1 MDVRK
6 IRIFAALAGATAMF
20 ALGAGAGPAA
30 ADTAEV
36 YNGLA
41 SGQAL
46 VISLFGQ
53 TPQLTFGVTKASAAS
68 TLTAAADAAGQ
79 LALGPSITHSAVS
92 ADGQSASQPEACASA
107 ALNLPSSITAIV
119 NPMLACSSTSASVVN
134 GAPTAIGNAK
144 VAELDVSLNT
154 VINQPALQ
162 PVVQPVLGALSQ
174 VTSKLPGNTG
184 QTLNDLIGSVQQT
197 KTLQV
202 IAGATTSQVST
213 TSTSTVSKA
222 SALGAEI
229 DILPAPLG
237 VLNGAPLVKIV
248 VGSSSAQAIY
258 DRATGKSS
266 GQFNPALVDVI
277 FNPVLGLPEVKV
289 PVGQTIT
296 ILQGTPLES
305 TIVAAN
311 GSNVTNP
318 DGSVDATADAVSLQL
333 LKGLPAPLSG
343 GINITLAH
351 AEAAAGGALAT
362 RSPAQ
367 LAALSPPDVP
377 RSLARTGGNPW
388 LPIIGFALLASAMVL
403 RRVTVRAR

>member
-1 MDVRK
+1 MV
-6 IRIFAALAGATAMF
+6 

-46 VISLFGQ
+46 VVSLFNQ
-53 TPQLTFGVTKASAAS
+53 SPQLTFGVTKASAAS
-68 TLTAAADAAGQ
+68 TLTAVADGAGQ

-92 ADGQSASQPEACASA
+92 ANGQSASQPEACASA

-134 GAPTAIGNAK
+134 GAPTAVGTAK

-162 PVVQPVLGALSQ
+162 PVVQPVLGLLNQ

-184 QTLNDLIGSVQQT
+184 QTLNDLISSVQQT

-202 IAGATTSQVST
+202 IAGGTTSQVST
-213 TSTSTVSKA
+213 TAASTVSKA
-222 SALGAEI
+222 SAIGAEI

-248 VGSSSAQAIY
+248 VGSSSAQAIF
-258 DRATGKSS
+258 DRASGKSS
-266 GQFNPALVDVI
+266 GQFNPALVDII

-305 TIVAAN
+305 TIIAAN
-311 GSNVTNP
+311 GSNVTNA
-318 DGSVDATADAVSLQL
+318 DGSVDSTADAVSLQL
-333 LKGLPAPLSG
+333 LKGLPAPLTG
-343 GINITLAH
+343 GIDITLAH

-362 RSPAQ
+362 KSPVQ

-388 LPIIGFALLASAMVL
+388 LPVIGFVLLAAAMVL